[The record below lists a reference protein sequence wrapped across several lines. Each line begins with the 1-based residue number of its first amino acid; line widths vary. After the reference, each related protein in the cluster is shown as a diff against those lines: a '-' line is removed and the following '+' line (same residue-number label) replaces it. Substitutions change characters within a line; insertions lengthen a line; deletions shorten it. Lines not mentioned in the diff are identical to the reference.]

1 MMRKTCAVFALCLAS
16 AIAPLPALAIDLQ
29 PEDGVAP
36 RVDVNFLQFG
46 YTNSQRGYYYLNG
59 VKQATPTEVD
69 LSQVHVRLARTFE
82 WSGRPSAAY
91 IQVPY
96 GSIDTKNVNNA
107 VDAPSNTGD
116 LVMMLATWPYAN
128 KEKHEFFGV
137 AGYLF
142 LPTGDYDMKYT
153 AGSVNTN
160 LGENR
165 YRGTLQAA
173 YHQRIFR
180 SVGWQVAFDTTW
192 FGDNDEFL
200 EGATK
205 RVTLSRKPLYA
216 AQTSLSYRI
225 LPQLGIGASYFYT
238 AGGETQHNGADRNN
252 RVSVHRY
259 ELTGFYQFPTH
270 RITLQYGGDIK
281 TENGFKEDRHV
292 IVRWTQYF

>member
-1 MMRKTCAVFALCLAS
+1 MIRKTCAVFALCLAP

-29 PEDGVAP
+29 PEDGIAP

-46 YTNSQRGYYYLNG
+46 YTNSQRGDYYEKGRKLSSI
-59 VKQATPTEVD
+59 TEVD
-69 LSQVHVRLARTFE
+69 LSQAHVRLARTFE
-82 WSGRPSAAY
+82 LAGRPSAAY

-96 GSIDTKNVNNA
+96 GSIDTKNVAGA

-128 KEKHEFFGV
+128 VEKHEFFGV

-153 AGSVNTN
+153 AGGVNTN

-173 YHQRIFR
+173 YHQRIFQKI
-180 SVGWQVAFDTTW
+180 GWQVAFDTTW

-200 EGATK
+200 NASNTQV
-205 RVTLSRKPLYA
+205 RLSRKPLYA
-216 AQTSLSYRI
+216 AQTSLAYRV
-225 LPQLGIGASYFYT
+225 LPQLSIGASYFYT
-238 AGGETQHNGADRNN
+238 AGGETQHNGVDRDN
-252 RVSVHRY
+252 RVAVHRY
-259 ELTGFYQFPTH
+259 EFTGFYQFPTH